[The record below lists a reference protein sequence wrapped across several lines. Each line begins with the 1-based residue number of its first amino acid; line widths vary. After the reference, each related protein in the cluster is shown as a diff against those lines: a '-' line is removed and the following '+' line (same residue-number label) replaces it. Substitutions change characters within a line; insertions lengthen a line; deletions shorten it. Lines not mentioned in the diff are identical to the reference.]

1 MPETA
6 QERLDRAIA
15 GDEDAL
21 ADALAEHAG
30 ALRVRLDPLVP
41 ARFRSV
47 LEVDDI
53 LQITYLEAF
62 LRIGTFTNN
71 GPAAFFGWLSRV
83 AENNLRDAIRELE
96 RQKRPQPQNRV
107 ALGNSEQ
114 SMCLLLEEIGATTT
128 TPSRNAAAGEMKS
141 ALDHALAALPDDYA
155 LVIRQYD
162 LEGRDAG
169 DVAKALG
176 RSEGAVYMLRA
187 RAHERLREH
196 FSSGGQFFSRPA

>member
-1 MPETA
+1 MLDA
-6 QERLDRAIA
+6 AHDRLTKAVG

-21 ADALAEHAG
+21 AELLAEHAG
-30 ALRVRLDPLVP
+30 PLRVRLDPQVP
-41 ARFRSV
+41 TRFRPV

-71 GPAAFFGWLSRV
+71 GPAAFFGWLCRV

-96 RQKRPQPQNRV
+96 RQKRPQPANRV
-107 ALGNSEQ
+107 ALGGGDQ

-128 TPSRNAAAGEMKS
+128 TPSRNAAASEMKS
-141 ALDHALAALPDDYA
+141 AVDQALAALPDDYA

-162 LEGRDAG
+162 LEGRSAA

-176 RSEGAVYMLRA
+176 RSEGAVFMLRA

-196 FSSGGQFFSRPA
+196 FSSGNQFFSRPA